1 MNDTQASTA
10 ASRDL
15 SRRNFA
21 AMAGVLLSRT
31 SGLVRTVVVN
41 AMLGANTALDAF
53 NTAFRFPNSLRD
65 LFADGALSSAFMR
78 VLVDAYA
85 KGVSAE
91 RELVGIVTGFFII
104 ITGGLAALAAF
115 FAPEFIHLMGNPRFE
130 ASGGAHLA
138 SQLFQVLIFYLPLT
152 MLNAVMMAVLGVRGN
167 TFRAMNGSIFLSV
180 GIILGALTG
189 PLFSHY
195 HMNAVWGITW
205 GALLGAFLQLIYQSS
220 PLIRLGLIPFP
231 NFNPQ
236 AWLSYKPLREILWLM
251 APRTIAQG
259 ATTLALMVNT
269 FFALQISTGAM
280 TYVATTI
287 IIVQVPI
294 GLFGVATGFA
304 ALPVLT
310 EALQLGNIRRF
321 SQLLTESLDTTTW
334 LSLFTT
340 VGFAL
345 LILPFYTVLF
355 QHGAITP
362 HDTLLN
368 SLTVCAYATGIFF
381 GAGSKVLLNT
391 LYALSAVRFIMINSF
406 AYLLL
411 NTFLS
416 ALLTPAYGLVG
427 LGVAFGLASAGNFW
441 LNYFFVGRVFRKKYG
456 HTPYRVDSRTYTP
469 LYWLASFASVIIG
482 LAGCWLVQ
490 HVWASSTWIFNFWH
504 SMAVFLAG
512 SVVLSILFII
522 LVFLFAPAPLQRLA
536 HKLKFFAGKS

>member
-1 MNDTQASTA
+1 MNDIQASST

-31 SGLVRTVVVN
+31 SGIARTIVVN

-85 KGVSAE
+85 KGSNAE
-91 RELVGIVTGFFII
+91 RELVGIVTGFFILV
-104 ITGGLAALAAF
+104 TGGLAAIAAA
-115 FAPEFIHLMGNPRFE
+115 FAPEFIRLMGNPQFE

-152 MLNAVMMAVLGVRGN
+152 MLNAVMMAMLGVRGN

-180 GIILGALTG
+180 GMILGAVAG

-205 GALLGAFLQLIYQSS
+205 GALLGAFMQLIYQSS

-231 NFNPQ
+231 NFNPK
-236 AWLSYKPLREILWLM
+236 AWLHYKPLREILWLM
-251 APRTIAQG
+251 APRTIGQG

-310 EALQLGNIRRF
+310 EALQKGNTQRF

-340 VGFAL
+340 IGFSL

-391 LYALSAVRFIMINSF
+391 LYSLNAVRFIIVNSF
-406 AYLLL
+406 AYLIL
-411 NTFLS
+411 NTLFS

-427 LGVAFGLASAGNFW
+427 LGLAFGLASAGNFW
-441 LNYFFVGRVFRKKYG
+441 LNYFFVGHIFRKKYG
-456 HTPYRVDSRTYTP
+456 HTPYRVGNRTYTF
-469 LYWLASFASVIIG
+469 LYWLASFAAILIG
-482 LAGCWLVQ
+482 LGGCWFIQDVLTNL
-490 HVWASSTWIFNFWH
+490 TWVFNFWH
-504 SMAVFLAG
+504 SFTVLVIGGLILITLFFI
-512 SVVLSILFII
+512 SVLF
-522 LVFLFAPAPLQRLA
+522 FAPAPLQRIA
-536 HKLKFFAGKS
+536 KKLLLK